1 MGEDIPSSS
10 GSTTTEIA
18 ANTDNQ
24 ANKQATDNIKKPSSP
39 ADNNDSKAAMA
50 EAKAGGED
58 DLTNIVKDQ
67 AEAFVQE
74 RILHTIKNKTR
85 HFTAQAD
92 RYLSHFGHH

>member
-39 ADNNDSKAAMA
+39 ADNNDSN
-50 EAKAGGED
+50 AGD
-58 DLTNIVKDQ
+58 KK
-67 AEAFVQE
+67 QE
-74 RILHTIKNKTR
+74 TKESTGGNVGGGI
-85 HFTAQAD
+85 
-92 RYLSHFGHH
+92 